1 MNPSNQEPDN
11 KNNSSEP
18 QSMPAASI
26 NDKKAAELEA
36 DKIFVIKPPEK
47 KPLDKKSIAVVSTL
61 TFLGV
66 IILIGV
72 LIFALVSSAG
82 GLARDYRGRALVQLK
97 KLDAPLKDYEPSSI
111 LNERNLIDP
120 KEKISISKAAQ
131 PSLDNVLF
139 IAPLNKYY
147 LQTTSIESDLRK
159 HYNEVDKYTEDVQ
172 KLLDFDELIQEIGV
186 EEAQLIQKL
195 NNSDSLAVRSIG
207 GNCKDFADRV
217 RKAKA
222 PSQLSELQSKIVKI
236 YTQKAAIYLEWAKS
250 LEGGDQN
257 GINKSQQELQVPI
270 LQIEPLVTDRA
281 YIDKMLPSYNKI
293 LTQQKK
299 LESDLAN

>member
-1 MNPSNQEPDN
+1 MNPSNQESDN
-11 KNNSSEP
+11 NNTPEA
-18 QSMPAASI
+18 QSVSTI
-26 NDKKAAELEA
+26 SVGDKKAAELEA
-36 DKIFVIKPPEK
+36 DKIFVIQPPEK
-47 KPLDKKSIAVVSTL
+47 KPLDKKSIAIVSGL

-82 GLARDYRGRALVQLK
+82 GLARDYRSRALIQLK
-97 KLDAPLKDYEPSSI
+97 KLDAPLKDYEPSSV

-147 LQTTSIESDLRK
+147 LQTASIESDIK
-159 HYNEVDKYTEDVQ
+159 NHYDELDKYTEDVQ
-172 KLLDFDELIQEIGV
+172 KLLVFDELIQEIGV

-195 NNSDSLAVRSIG
+195 NNSDSLAVRSIS
-207 GNCKDFADRV
+207 GNYKDFADRV
-217 RKAKA
+217 SKAKA

-270 LQIEPLVTDRA
+270 LQIEPLVTDQA
-281 YIDKMLPSYNKI
+281 YVHKMLPSYNKI

>member
-1 MNPSNQEPDN
+1 MNPSNQESDN
-11 KNNSSEP
+11 NNTP
-18 QSMPAASI
+18 ADQSVSTI
-26 NDKKAAELEA
+26 SVGDKKAAELEA
-36 DKIFVIKPPEK
+36 DKIFVIQPPEN
-47 KPLDKKSIAVVSTL
+47 KPLDKKSIAIVSGL

-82 GLARDYRGRALVQLK
+82 GLARDYRSRALIQLK
-97 KLDAPLKDYEPSSI
+97 KLDAPLKDYEPSSV

-147 LQTTSIESDLRK
+147 LQTASIESDIK
-159 HYNEVDKYTEDVQ
+159 NHYDELDKYTEDVQ
-172 KLLDFDELIQEIGV
+172 KLLVFDELIQEIGV

-195 NNSDSLAVRSIG
+195 NNSDSLAVRSIS
-207 GNCKDFADRV
+207 GNYKDFADRV

-270 LQIEPLVTDRA
+270 LQIEPLVTDQA
-281 YIDKMLPSYNKI
+281 YVHKMLPSYNKI